1 MAGSRTTGIARRRSW
16 DRWIATVLVAG
27 AGSVGVAR
35 PEPAGAAA
43 VLAVP
48 SQYSTIQAA
57 VAAAANGDTIEV
69 GPGRY
74 FGPVDYAGK
83 NITIESTGGAL
94 LTTINARGMT
104 GVRIGPLGTL
114 SGFTIKKAGD
124 SEGAVET
131 VGSGSLVRDNIFT
144 DNTSYGGP
152 AAIGGNNAS
161 PTIEL
166 NLFHA
171 NSCDTQFTSGVVSF
185 VNTSAPTIRNNVFV
199 NNACPA
205 IDITVPVGSL
215 PVVVNNTIVANRIG
229 IRLDA
234 PVDTSAHAYRNNVI
248 VGNSTGLSVD
258 FLGDAQSQSP
268 TWDHNLVFGNDTN
281 YAGIPD
287 LTGTDGNVSID
298 PRFVDQGAFDLHP
311 RSDSPAIDR
320 GTAVDAPARDFD
332 QSARPADGD
341 NNGSAAVDIGAFEAP
356 TTSVPVVAAGSAKVT
371 EGNTA
376 TTSVA
381 VPVLLSHPSPIA
393 VSVEWSTVDD
403 EAIHPGDYI
412 AAAGTLVFLPGEVQH
427 TVAVSAR
434 GDTLDEPNETIGI
447 ALDHPLHA
455 TLGDDRPGRVTIVDD
470 DARVSLVTA
479 SATTTE
485 GNDGGHALTIP
496 VRLSAPSGKT
506 VSVSYTTSRGSAQP
520 GTDYLTKTGIL
531 TFVPGGATGKVATV
545 WVKGD
550 RRREPD
556 ETFTVRFFGVTNAS
570 IPMAKTR
577 VTATIVDDD

>member
-1 MAGSRTTGIARRRSW
+1 METARRPSR
-16 DRWIATVLVAG
+16 DRWVAILVTVLLAG
-27 AGSVGVAR
+27 AGIVGAAR
-35 PEPAGAAA
+35 PEPAGAAT

-48 SQYSTIQAA
+48 SQYPTIQAA
-57 VAAAANGDTIEV
+57 VAAAATGDTIEV

-74 FGPVDYAGK
+74 LGPIDYAGK

-94 LTTINARGMT
+94 LTTIDARGMT

-114 SGFTIKKAGD
+114 SGFTIENADGS
-124 SEGAVET
+124 SEGAVEA
-131 VGSGSLVRDNIFT
+131 VGSGSVVRDDIFT
-144 DNTSYGGP
+144 GNASYAGP

-161 PTIEL
+161 PTIEF
-166 NLFHA
+166 NLFRA
-171 NSCDTQFTSGVVSF
+171 NSCDTQVTSGVVSF

-199 NNACPA
+199 NNDCAA

-215 PVVVNNTIVANRIG
+215 PVVVNNTMVANRIG

-234 PVDTSAHAYRNNVI
+234 RVDTSAHVYRNNVI

-258 FLGDAQSQSP
+258 FLGDAQSQPP
-268 TWDHNLVFGNDTN
+268 TWDHNLVFGNDAN

-287 LTGTDGNVSID
+287 LTGTDGNVSTD
-298 PRFVDQGAFDLHP
+298 PRFVDQGAFDLHL
-311 RSDSPAIDR
+311 RGDSPAIDR
-320 GTAVDAPARDFD
+320 GTSVDAPALDFD
-332 QSARPADGD
+332 QSARPVDGD
-341 NNGSAAVDIGAFEAP
+341 GNGSAAVDLGAFEAP
-356 TTSVPVVAAGSAKVT
+356 TTAVPVVAAGAAKVT
-371 EGNTA
+371 EGNTGI
-376 TTSVA
+376 TSVA
-381 VPVLLSHPSPIA
+381 VPVVLSRPSPIA
-393 VSVEWSTVDD
+393 ISVEWSTVDD

-427 TVAVSAR
+427 TVEVSAR
-434 GDTLDEPNETIGI
+434 GDTLDEPNEAIGV
-447 ALDHPLHA
+447 ALAHPLHA

-479 SATTTE
+479 SASTE
-485 GNDGGHALTIP
+485 EGDDGGHALRIR

-520 GTDYLTKTGIL
+520 GTDYLTKTGVL

-550 RRREPD
+550 QRREPD

-570 IPMAKTR
+570 IPVAKTR
-577 VTATIVDDD
+577 VTATILDDD